1 MSESP
6 SRPDDVRNIPPV
18 FRATVH
24 GLVFSER
31 QRALE
36 EVRPGDALVLIA
48 DPPGGDEESVW
59 VHRQSGDILGHLP
72 PDIGAWLAPWMRAG
86 GAASATTLKVGGADV
101 PSWKRLIVEVRCA
114 A

>member
-1 MSESP
+1 MSRQTA
-6 SRPDDVRNIPPV
+6 RPDDVEEVPTV

-36 EVRPGDALVLIA
+36 AVRPGDALVLMP
-48 DPPGGDEESVW
+48 DPPGGDEDCVW
-59 VHRQSGDILGHLP
+59 VHRESGDILGHLP
-72 PDIGAWLAPWMRAG
+72 PDIGAWLGPWIRAG
-86 GAASATTLKVGGADV
+86 GAASAMTLKVGSAQV